1 MKKIWFVILMLPILA
16 WAAESPFDGT
26 WKIDVSSVQF
36 PEKPLVVVLHNG
48 MYENSSAVPK
58 VNIKADGKD
67 QPVAGA
73 KDYDTLA
80 VKVVDDKTVEIV
92 TKKGDKV
99 VSSTRVDVS
108 ADGKTSTE
116 EFTDYPVASKQ
127 PVTGKA
133 NYTRIAAGPSGSHA
147 VSGSWRIQ
155 KVSASENALIATY
168 KVTAD
173 GMAYS
178 SSIGESFDAK
188 FDGKDYPMK
197 GVPPG
202 YVVSLNKA
210 DDHTIVTTVKRDGKI
225 VNVNHATVSANG
237 KTCTVKVENK
247 VQGTTISYTAIRQ

>member
-73 KDYDTLA
+73 KDYDTVA

-99 VSSTRVDVS
+99 VNSAKVTVS
-108 ADGKTSTE
+108 ADGKTNTE
-116 EFTDYPVASKQ
+116 EFTEYPVASKQ

-133 NYTRIAAGPSGSHA
+133 NYIRIAAGPSGSHA

-155 KVSASENALIATY
+155 KVNASENALTATY
-168 KVTAD
+168 KMTAD
-173 GMAYS
+173 GMAFS
-178 SSIGESFDAK
+178 SSVGESYDAK

-197 GVPPG
+197 GAPAG
-202 YVVSLNKA
+202 YTVSLNKV
-210 DDHTIVTTVKRDGKI
+210 DDRTIVTTVKRDGKI
-225 VNVNHATVSANG
+225 VGVNHSTVSPNG
-237 KTCTVKVENK
+237 KTCTVKEENK
-247 VQGTTISYTAIRQ
+247 VQGTTITYTAVKQ